1 VLFLTEEEP
10 IVMLCQEGS
19 LEDLKRQ
26 GFAAE
31 LKLDGTRVK
40 IVKENGKVTLIN
52 RRQIIYNAR
61 LPEITEAVKAIPADN
76 FVLDSEIVYI
86 NPATGQSEFTPCQR
100 RCSTQDIG
108 KVLFLQRLYPVKA
121 MVFDIMMVDG
131 QDLTATPYY
140 QRKKILWDFLQKSP
154 TQNLLYVP
162 YSLNLQESW
171 NYVTQRGEEG
181 LILKRLDSPYEY
193 RRSFN
198 WLKVKN
204 WRETIC
210 TVVGYTPG
218 EGSRKW
224 AFGSLVLAD
233 EKGNYCG
240 CVGSGFSELDLYRIK
255 KILDSAPKTGKPFPT
270 EIVGEDYTAVSPI
283 LKIKIKYYKR
293 NESNIY
299 RFPVFQKI
307 YEES

>member
-1 VLFLTEEEP
+1 MTEEEP

-26 GFAAE
+26 GFVAE

-76 FVLDSEIVYI
+76 FILDSEIVYI

-131 QDLTATPYY
+131 QDLTVTPYY

-204 WRETIC
+204 WKFLVAD
-210 TVVGYTPG
+210 VVGYTKG
-218 EGSRKW
+218 ENARSQT
-224 AFGSLVLAD
+224 FGSLVLAKD
-233 EKGNYCG
+233 GKYIG
-240 CVGSGFSELDLYRIK
+240 CCGSGFDTLELFKVWD
-255 KILDSAPKTGKPFPT
+255 ILRNAPKRGKPFPA
-270 EIVGEDYTAVSPI
+270 EVVGEDYVAVDTN
-283 LKIKIKYYKR
+283 LKVIVKFYKQ
-293 NESNIY
+293 SDSTGVL
-299 RFPVFQKI
+299 RFPIFHSI
-307 YEES
+307 CNG